1 MTCLDVAVAGRK
13 GKRPPGR
20 KVKRMAAD
28 SSAEDPLDLP
38 DRLLEEA
45 AIWHAR
51 LLDVETDPGLAA
63 ARRADFERWLQADPR
78 HGRAFEEA
86 RRLWD
91 RLEAPVAQVM
101 AEEPAAVA
109 SRRAPLTPDR
119 PQARRWKALAA
130 CVLILAAGGAA
141 YHEEA
146 IDRLRSDHVTA
157 IGERV
162 PLELEDGSRITLNG
176 DTALAIDL
184 GQAGRHVHLF
194 RGEAWFEVVPERG
207 RPFVVETP
215 SGRVRVTG
223 TSFNV
228 RLDENLA
235 IVSLTEGRVEL
246 TSAEAG
252 TAGLSIEPG
261 QQARLAVQGIS
272 QAVAFD
278 RTAVTAWLRG
288 QLVFY
293 DTPLDEVVAELNRY
307 RGGRIIVANRDLEG
321 LKISGVFRTDDPD
334 AALSAIAD
342 TLPVRVTRIT
352 DYLVLL
358 R

>member
-1 MTCLDVAVAGRK
+1 
-13 GKRPPGR
+13 
-20 KVKRMAAD
+20 MAAD
-28 SSAEDPLDLP
+28 SSAQDPLDLP
-38 DRLLEEA
+38 DALLEEA

-63 ARRADFERWLQADPR
+63 ARRADFDRWLQADPR
-78 HGRAFEEA
+78 HRRAFEET

-91 RLEAPVAQVM
+91 RLEAPVARVM
-101 AEEPAAVA
+101 AEEPAAAA
-109 SRRAPLTPDR
+109 SRRRARRDIWPP
-119 PQARRWKALAA
+119 ARRWKALAA
-130 CVLILAAGGAA
+130 CFLLLALAGGVA
-141 YHEEA
+141 YHDEA
-146 IDRLRSDHVTA
+146 MDRLRSDHVSGV
-157 IGERV
+157 GERV
-162 PLELEDGSRITLNG
+162 PLELTDGSRVTLNS
-176 DTALAIDL
+176 DTALAVDL
-184 GQAGRHVHLF
+184 GQAGRHVRLF
-194 RGEAWFEVVPERG
+194 RGEAWFEVAPETG

-215 SGRVRVTG
+215 SGSVRVTG

-228 RLDENLA
+228 RLDEDLA

-252 TAGLSIEPG
+252 TAKLSIKPG
-261 QQARLAVQGIS
+261 QQASLAAQGIS
-272 QAVAFD
+272 EAVAFD

-293 DTPLDEVVAELNRY
+293 DTPLDKVVAELNRY
-307 RGGRIIVANRDLEG
+307 RGGRIVVANRDLDG